1 MIQLTAGANAPVPSS
16 ELTVKIEFAPA
27 AQSLD
32 ISSFRLYDTGK
43 VRGDSDMVFYGQK
56 SNDDGTIRL
65 ISENSGSV
73 AFSVNVNALK
83 ADVQKVAFS
92 ATCDAGK
99 NIGQLNKLLLSVEQ
113 AGNPIIQAQVDVTGK
128 QEAALILGEL
138 YRRNNEWKF
147 RFISQGFN
155 GGLQPLAEHFGVEI
169 ADEVPAAVPVDTPKM
184 ESVPPSQPAAQ
195 PKVSLSKVSLT
206 KEKPKVSLTKN
217 AATGSFGTIRVNLN
231 WNSASTNSGGF
242 LGLFGSKNID
252 LDLGAFVRLK
262 DGYQGVIQ
270 ALGRSFGQFNSEP
283 YVQLQG
289 DDRTGA
295 VSEGEWLHIN
305 GDKWDEIDE
314 ILVFAFIYE
323 GVPNWDSTDGVVTI
337 TLPDQPPIETRLTEG
352 HKNKGMCAIAKL
364 KNSNGT
370 IEVERVNQYYGGHD
384 EMDRAHGWGFR
395 WKAGSK

>member
-16 ELTVKIEFAPA
+16 ELTVKIEFAPTN
-27 AQSLD
+27 QTLD
-32 ISSFRLYDTGK
+32 ISSFRLYDSGK

-65 ISENSGSV
+65 VSESPGFV

-83 ADVQKVAFS
+83 PDVQKVAFS

-99 NIGQLNKLLLSVEQ
+99 NIGQLNKLILSVEQ
-113 AGNPIIQAQVDVTGK
+113 AGNSLIQAQVDVSGK
-128 QEAALILGEL
+128 QEAAFILGEL
-138 YRRNNEWKF
+138 YRRNHEWKF

-155 GGLQPLAEHFGVEI
+155 GGLKPLAEHFGVVI
-169 ADEVPAAVPVDTPKM
+169 ADEAPAAQPPELVPSP
-184 ESVPPSQPAAQ
+184 QPAPQ

-206 KEKPKVSLTKN
+206 KEKPKVSLSKN
-217 AATGSFGTIRVNLN
+217 NTSGSFGTIKINLN
-231 WNSASTNSGGF
+231 WNRASTNSGGF
-242 LGLFGSKNID
+242 LGMFGSKNID

-262 DGYQGVIQ
+262 DGYQCVIQ
-270 ALGRSFGQFNSEP
+270 ALGKSFGQFNSEP

-323 GVPNWDSTDGVVTI
+323 GAPNWESTDGVVSI
-337 TLPDQPPIETRLTEG
+337 TLPDQPPIETKLTEG
-352 HKNKGMCAIAKL
+352 HKNKGMCAIANL
-364 KNSNGT
+364 KNKNGT
-370 IEVERVNQYYGGHD
+370 IEVERVNQYFGGHD
-384 EMDRAHGWGFR
+384 DMDRAHGWGFR
-395 WKAGSK
+395 WKSGSK

>member
-16 ELTVKIEFAPA
+16 ELTVKIEFAPTN
-27 AQSLD
+27 QTLD
-32 ISSFRLYDTGK
+32 ISSFRLYDSGK

-65 ISENSGSV
+65 VSENPGAV

-99 NIGQLNKLLLSVEQ
+99 NIGQLNKLILSVEQ
-113 AGNPIIQAQVDVTGK
+113 AGNSLIQAQVDVSGK

-138 YRRNNEWKF
+138 YRRNHEWKF

-155 GGLQPLAEHFGVEI
+155 GGLKPLAEHFGVEI
-169 ADEVPAAVPVDTPKM
+169 ADVAPATPPDIPT
-184 ESVPPSQPAAQ
+184 ESVPPPSQPASQ

-206 KEKPKVSLTKN
+206 KEKPKVSLSKN
-217 AATGSFGTIRVNLN
+217 NASGSFGTIKINLN
-231 WNSASTNSGGF
+231 WNRASANSGGF
-242 LGLFGSKNID
+242 MGMFGSKNID

-262 DGYQGVIQ
+262 DGYQCVIQ
-270 ALGRSFGQFNSEP
+270 ALGKSFGKFNSEP

-323 GVPNWDSTDGVVTI
+323 GAPNWDSTDGVVSI
-337 TLPDQPPIETRLTEG
+337 TLPDQPPIETKLTEG
-352 HKNKGMCAIAKL
+352 QKNKGMCAIANL
-364 KNSNGT
+364 KNKNGT
-370 IEVERVNQYYGGHD
+370 IEVERVNQYFGGHD

-395 WKAGSK
+395 WKSGSK